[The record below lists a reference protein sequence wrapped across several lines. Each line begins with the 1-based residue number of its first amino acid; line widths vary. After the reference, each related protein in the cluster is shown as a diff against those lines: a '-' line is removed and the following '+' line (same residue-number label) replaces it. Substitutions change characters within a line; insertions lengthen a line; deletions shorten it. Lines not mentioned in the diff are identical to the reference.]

1 MEQLLI
7 AQQVVNKAAIQVLD
21 DAINFLAS
29 DLTTEGHFTR
39 RICQGIRRQLET
51 ALRELETNRWA

>member
-7 AQQVVNKAAIQVLD
+7 AQQAVNKAAIQVLD

-29 DLTTEGHFTR
+29 DLTTEGHFTANM
-39 RICQGIRRQLET
+39 QAYATLET